1 MQLDH
6 LRLLFDYNSWANR
19 YLLDVAE
26 QVTPEQLYAPDNS
39 SFGGLY
45 ETLLHTMDTEWS
57 WLNVVLLGDARGID
71 WDALDIDPTDVPD
84 VATLRTR
91 WAEVDAALQAFV
103 GDLEAEGD
111 KSPDRIVMWLGDND
125 ALRRRPVWQILLHV
139 FNHGTQH
146 RSEIAAILT
155 RAGHS
160 PGEMDLTRY
169 LNIRD
174 GIE

>member
-1 MQLDH
+1 MHLDY

-19 YLLDVAE
+19 HLLDSAQ
-26 QVTPEQLYAPDNS
+26 QVTPEHLHAPDTS
-39 SFGGLY
+39 SYGGLY
-45 ETLLHTMDTEWS
+45 ATVVHTMATEWS
-57 WLNVVLLGDARGID
+57 WLNVMLQGDAREVN
-71 WDALDIDPTDVPD
+71 WDELEIDPATVPD
-84 VATLRTR
+84 VAAIRAR
-91 WAEVDAALQAFV
+91 WAQVDAALQSFV
-103 GDLEAEGD
+103 RRLEAEGD
-111 KSPDRIVMWLGDND
+111 RSPDRIVIWMGDNGT
-125 ALRRRPVWQILLHV
+125 LRRRPVWQVLLHV

-146 RSEIAAILT
+146 RSEIAAMVT

>member
-1 MQLDH
+1 MHLEY

-19 YLLDVAE
+19 HLLDYAE
-26 QVTPEQLYAPDNS
+26 QATPEQLQARDDSAY
-39 SFGGLY
+39 GGLY
-45 ETLLHTMDTEWS
+45 ATLEHTMETEWS
-57 WLNVVLLGDARGID
+57 WLNVMLQGDARGID
-71 WDALDIDPTDVPD
+71 WDALETDPADLPD
-84 VATLRTR
+84 VVAIRAR
-91 WAEVDAALQAFV
+91 WAQVDTALQSFV
-103 GDLEAEGD
+103 RGLDAEGD
-111 KSPDRIVMWLGDND
+111 RSPDRIITWVGDND
-125 ALRRRPVWQILLHV
+125 ALRHRPVWQILLHV

-146 RSEIAAILT
+146 RSETAAMLT